1 MSQTAT
7 ARAPEVLASIA
18 QELEHAGELCDRL
31 ETLVTQL
38 VRASRG
44 EPLAI
49 ALHEAQTLDVL
60 TQHLAALATFTR
72 KLSSQAE
79 SEVYDLMRGPQTTAD
94 RVKQLQAEARALA
107 IEQVEALEKALNDAA
122 ALADEI
128 SKGGDA
134 YPVGAREIASRLAED
149 LPAKAETI
157 KVIVS
162 RLP

>member
-1 MSQTAT
+1 MSQSAV

-60 TQHLAALATFTR
+60 TQHLAALANFTR
-72 KLSSQAE
+72 KLSTQSGGE
-79 SEVYDLMRGPQTTAD
+79 YD
-94 RVKQLQAEARALA
+94 
-107 IEQVEALEKALNDAA
+107 LNDAVA
-122 ALADEI
+122 GVTLGDLAN
-128 SKGGDA
+128 
-134 YPVGAREIASRLAED
+134 RLAQVTREAPSRAPAEAGD
-149 LPAKAETI
+149 LD
-157 KVIVS
+157 
-162 RLP
+162 LF

>member
-1 MSQTAT
+1 MSRAAAIQT
-7 ARAPEVLASIA
+7 PEVLASIA
-18 QELEHAGELCDRL
+18 SELEHAGELCDRL

-79 SEVYDLMRGPQTTAD
+79 SGDYDLTDAVAGVTLGD
-94 RVKQLQAEARALA
+94 LA
-107 IEQVEALEKALNDAA
+107 N
-122 ALADEI
+122 
-128 SKGGDA
+128 
-134 YPVGAREIASRLAED
+134 RLAQVTRDAPARIKADAGD
-149 LPAKAETI
+149 LD
-157 KVIVS
+157 
-162 RLP
+162 LF

>member
-60 TQHLAALATFTR
+60 TQHLAALANFTR
-72 KLSSQAE
+72 KLSAQAE
-79 SEVYDLMRGPQTTAD
+79 SDAYDLTDAVAGVTLGD
-94 RVKQLQAEARALA
+94 LA
-107 IEQVEALEKALNDAA
+107 N
-122 ALADEI
+122 
-128 SKGGDA
+128 
-134 YPVGAREIASRLAED
+134 RLARVTREAPVRFKSADAGD
-149 LPAKAETI
+149 LD
-157 KVIVS
+157 
-162 RLP
+162 LF